1 MTAVKKLGIWMDN
14 SAAHLIEFTSS
25 PMQTKVI
32 ESSGSSIVSE
42 HGVNKNENNMHN
54 KEQHRQSDYYKKI
67 GGEILQYDEV
77 VLFGPTNAKSEL
89 ANMLKEDHRFAS
101 IKLEIKSSDKMTENQ
116 EHAFVKD
123 YFSN

>member
-1 MTAVKKLGIWMDN
+1 
-14 SAAHLIEFTSS
+14 
-25 PMQTKVI
+25 
-32 ESSGSSIVSE
+32 
-42 HGVNKNENNMHN
+42 MHN